1 MQFRKYY
8 RNTSWTFLCDV
19 CIDTAVCLPF
29 YGIWM
34 IPSRTSTNPY
44 NLDVPKNY
52 FIENTYNVV

>member
-1 MQFRKYY
+1 MEIF
-8 RNTSWTFLCDV
+8 CDV
-19 CIDTAVCLPF
+19 CIDPAVCLPF